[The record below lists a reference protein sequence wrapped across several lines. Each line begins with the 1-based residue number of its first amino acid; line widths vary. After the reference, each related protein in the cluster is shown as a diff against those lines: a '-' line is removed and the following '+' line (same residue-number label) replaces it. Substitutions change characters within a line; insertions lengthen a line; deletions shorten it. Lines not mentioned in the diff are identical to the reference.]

1 MSWSLRTLKKIER
14 AIFVNSSYLFMH
26 ANLINVNYIMKAF
39 FLKLFT
45 FGRFFEICEIM
56 LTILLSDKI
65 I

>member
-39 FLKLFT
+39 FFNYLLLVDFLKFVKL
-45 FGRFFEICEIM
+45 C
-56 LTILLSDKI
+56 
-65 I
+65 